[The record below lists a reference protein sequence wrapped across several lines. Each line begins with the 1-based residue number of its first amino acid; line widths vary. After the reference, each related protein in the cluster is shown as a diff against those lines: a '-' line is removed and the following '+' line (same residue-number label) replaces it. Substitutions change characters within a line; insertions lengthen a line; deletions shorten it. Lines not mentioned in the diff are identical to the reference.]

1 MKDLTRSPIE
11 SLFTKISD
19 NLSDKIY
26 NLPLNSPPSPNNI
39 TTLGLL
45 AALFS
50 IFTLREGQIILCI
63 LFALTGQYLDNLD
76 GYYARKYKL
85 DSKVGYYYDRMADNI
100 KIMGLIFVF
109 YILYEDKIK
118 INHIIIFITI
128 SLLGNLNFAL
138 RIRLTELNSEKYH
151 NYLKPWNYLGKL
163 FGSKENIIK
172 ITRFTRYFDETS
184 IFIYYLFAI
193 AYFHYS

>member
-1 MKDLTRSPIE
+1 MNDLTRSPIE
-11 SLFTKISD
+11 NIFTSISD
-19 NLSDKIY
+19 KLSDKIY
-26 NLPLNSPPSPNNI
+26 NLPLNRPPEPNNI

-50 IFTLREGQIILCI
+50 IFTLREGKIILCV
-63 LFALTGQYLDNLD
+63 LFALFGQYLDNLD

-85 DSKVGYYYDRMADNI
+85 DTKFGYYYDRIADNI
-100 KIMGLIFVF
+100 KILGLIFVF
-109 YILYEDKIK
+109 YILYETK
-118 INHIIIFITI
+118 INIIHILIFIAL

-138 RIRLTELNSEKYH
+138 RIRLKELNNEKYH
-151 NYLKPWNYLGKL
+151 YHLKPWNYLGKL

-172 ITRFTRYFDETS
+172 LTKFTRYFDETS

-193 AYFHYS
+193 VYFHYS